1 MTLSG
6 MVRKDLEEEGS
17 SEFSSEGWLAFL
29 WEEMHGAG
37 EDHVSDWDTTRER
50 LGRNP

>member
-6 MVRKDLEEEGS
+6 MVRKDSEEEGS

-29 WEEMHGAG
+29 WEEMDGARG
-37 EDHVSDWDTTRER
+37 GPRKW
-50 LGRNP
+50 LGRSKRAPGI

>member
-6 MVRKDLEEEGS
+6 MVRKGSEEEGS

-29 WEEMHGAG
+29 WEEMDGAG
-37 EDHVSDWDTTRER
+37 QAV
-50 LGRNP
+50 